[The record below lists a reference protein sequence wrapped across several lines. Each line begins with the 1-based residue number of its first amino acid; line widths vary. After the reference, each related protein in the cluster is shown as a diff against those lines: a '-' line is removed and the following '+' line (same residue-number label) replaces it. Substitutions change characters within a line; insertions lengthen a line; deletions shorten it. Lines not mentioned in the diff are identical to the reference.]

1 MGSPTINLK
10 TISPKNLSPKNA
22 IFAVLMV
29 FIPLSLLAHWLEWG
43 AIAIFLTAG
52 LAILPLAG
60 VIGEATEAIA
70 LVLGPAWGG
79 LLNATFGNMV
89 ELIIALLALKAGLV
103 DVVKASITGSIVS
116 NLLLVMGVSMLLGGL
131 RYKIQNFQPM
141 LARVNASAMNLAV
154 IAILLPTTI
163 DLVADV
169 VPDKTIQTLSNS
181 VAIVLII
188 VYGLSLVFS
197 MKTHAYLQDVSVAET
212 GSMVAVKPPPPVLQA
227 ISSGDWSAIDEKP
240 PAAAIALSTD
250 ALDNISDIPAP
261 PPKLRVS
268 VWIGILLA
276 TTLVVALESE
286 LLISNLAQ
294 ATDQLG
300 LTQLFTGV
308 ILLPLIGNAAEH
320 AAAVS
325 VAIKNKMDLS
335 MAIAVG
341 SSMQVALFMGPVLVL
356 AGWLLHQ
363 PMNFDFGPLD
373 LVAMAVAVLIANS
386 ISMDGRSNWLEGVL
400 LIAAYIVLALAFFFY
415 PAA

>member
-1 MGSPTINLK
+1 MGSPIINLK
-10 TISPKNLSPKNA
+10 TLSPKNA
-22 IFAVLMV
+22 IFAVLAV
-29 FIPLSLLAHWLEWG
+29 FIPISLLAHWLEWG
-43 AIAIFLTAG
+43 ATAIFFTAA

-60 VIGEATEAIA
+60 LIGEATEAIA

-89 ELIIALLALKAGLV
+89 ELIIALFALKAGLV

-131 RYKIQNFQPM
+131 RYKVQNFQPM

-169 VPDKTIQTLSNS
+169 VPDETIQTLSNS
-181 VAIVLII
+181 VAIVLIV

-197 MKTHAYLQDVSVAET
+197 MKTHAYLQDAGGAET
-212 GSMVAVKPPPPVLQA
+212 GAMVAVKLPAPVLQA
-227 ISSGDWSAIDEKP
+227 ISSGDWSAVANQP
-240 PAAAIALSTD
+240 TATAIALSPE
-250 ALDNISDIPAP
+250 ASEMPNGLDLLAP
-261 PPKLRVS
+261 KPPLRIS

-286 LLISNLAQ
+286 LLIDNLAR

-373 LVAMAVAVLIANS
+373 LVAMGVAVLIANS

>member
-10 TISPKNLSPKNA
+10 TLSPKQA
-22 IFAVLMV
+22 IFAALTAFVP
-29 FIPLSLLAHWLEWG
+29 ISLLAHWLEWG
-43 AIAIFLTAG
+43 AIAIFFTAA

-60 VIGEATEAIA
+60 LIGEATEAIA
-70 LVLGPAWGG
+70 VVLGPAWGG

-89 ELIIALLALKAGLV
+89 ELIIALFALKAGLV

-131 RYKIQNFQPM
+131 RYKVQNFQPM

-169 VPDKTIQTLSNS
+169 VPDETIQTLSNS
-181 VAIVLII
+181 VAIVLIV

-197 MKTHAYLQDVSVAET
+197 MKTHAYLQDVSIVET
-212 GSMVAVKPPPPVLQA
+212 GAMVAVKPPPPVLQA
-227 ISSGDWSAIDEKP
+227 LSSGDWSMVAET
-240 PAAAIALSTD
+240 PAGAAIALPVDVSEIPDTP
-250 ALDNISDIPAP
+250 DILAP
-261 PPKLRVS
+261 KPQLRVS

-286 LLISNLAQ
+286 LLVNNLAL

-320 AAAVS
+320 TAAVS

-373 LVAMAVAVLIANS
+373 LVAMGVAVLIANS

-400 LIAAYIVLALAFFFY
+400 LIAAYMVLALAFFFY